1 MEKKLKD
8 EYFERL
14 NGINKQIVLLR
25 SDYQLEVKRVRID
38 LGIVEDMPP
47 KIGLYS
53 ISKVLELI
61 L

>member
-1 MEKKLKD
+1 M
-8 EYFERL
+8 
-14 NGINKQIVLLR
+14 R
-25 SDYQLEVKRVRID
+25 SDYRIEVNKVRSD

-53 ISKVLELI
+53 ISKVLELV